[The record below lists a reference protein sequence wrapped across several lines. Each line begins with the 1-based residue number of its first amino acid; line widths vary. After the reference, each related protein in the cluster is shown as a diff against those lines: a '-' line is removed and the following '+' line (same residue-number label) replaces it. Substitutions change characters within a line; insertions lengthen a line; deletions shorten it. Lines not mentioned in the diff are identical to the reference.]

1 MINALMDDQRP
12 QWRWSS
18 PASHGDTTP
27 VGAEQG
33 NEGEGEEGDE
43 DSQLPGGDPA
53 FRYI

>member
-1 MINALMDDQRP
+1 MINALSDDDHLRHRDNREP
-12 QWRWSS
+12 
-18 PASHGDTTP
+18 HGDTVP
-27 VGAEQG
+27 LGAEQG